1 MKRTAQIRALTID
14 PTDPTQHSPLVRE
27 HLARSKA
34 PIFIE
39 EITVNDAYDGW
50 RLDHFLTALI
60 PRTTRSKIQRYL
72 KNNVEFV
79 PPRRVKA
86 SGKVR
91 TGNVIRI
98 VRRER
103 VLPNLPS
110 AEDMDILAHEGTFAV
125 VNKPPGILVHRNSH
139 EVSHTVNAFLA
150 RRFPNAPQVEAVH
163 RLDRET
169 SGCML
174 AAFGREAVAH
184 WRYAFQLRGVQ
195 KAYLA
200 IVEDPSERWPL
211 QHKELLDTALG
222 LDPNSELSIRMGRG
236 NLPARTHVTV
246 RSRHANR
253 ALLELRP
260 IEGRQHQL
268 RVHLYLA
275 GTPIVGDKL
284 YQAGDEYFSRW
295 SADPVLTNTQAPLAS
310 PYHCLHAWQLT
321 LPMEG
326 NMRTFFAPIPEHFY
340 AVMPT
345 LADPPP
351 SA

>member
-14 PTDPTQHSPLVRE
+14 PADPTQHTPLVRE

-39 EITVNDAYDGW
+39 EITVNDTYDGW

-72 KNNVEFV
+72 KDNVEFV

-86 SGKVR
+86 SGTVR

-110 AEDMDILAHEGTFAV
+110 ADDMDVLAHEGSFAV
-125 VNKPPGILVHRNSH
+125 VNKPPGILVHRNSR
-139 EVSHTVNAFLA
+139 EVSHTVNAFLTQ
-150 RRFPNAPQVEAVH
+150 RFPDAPHVEAVH

-174 AAFGREAVAH
+174 AAFGRTAVAH
-184 WRYAFQLRGVQ
+184 WRFTFEQRAVQ

-200 IVEDPSERWPL
+200 IVEDPHERWPL
-211 QHKELLDTALG
+211 RHQELLDTALG
-222 LDPNSELSIRMGRG
+222 FDTHSELSIRMGRG
-236 NLPARTHVTV
+236 DLPARTHVAV
-246 RSRHANR
+246 RSRHGSR

-295 SADPVLTNTQAPLAS
+295 SADPVLTTAKTPLSSAF
-310 PYHCLHAWQLT
+310 HCLHAWQLS
-321 LPMEG
+321 LPIEG
-326 NMRTFFAPIPEHFY
+326 EMRTFFAPIPQHFY
-340 AVMPT
+340 GVIPT
-345 LADPPP
+345 LDQPP
-351 SA
+351 SL